1 MKTGHTTQKTR
12 TYDEY
17 VNLESDKIK
26 LNREIVGLDMGMGV
40 LMWRT
45 ERREEAKHSW
55 GLSIE

>member
-40 LMWRT
+40 LMV
-45 ERREEAKHSW
+45 ENREKRGSQA
-55 GLSIE
+55 